1 MEGIDANNVIFEVN
15 KMIKFKDSARKSYI
29 RKKLLKRDLNDDIT
43 QLCFCLYEAVV
54 NKVVVVNDNQEN
66 IKNQRLL
73 LSMEKEII
81 KLNTENQLFIE
92 KIRLLKVSNDSL
104 RVNKSFDT
112 FDNGENNELLD
123 EYKEKNNILYD
134 KIEKLKSELKFK
146 DQDLYERNNIITKLN
161 MDKRHYK
168 NNIRPDDE
176 KDIEIKELKERIKDA
191 NDMMNLLYKNN
202 IEELKT
208 EQEQKDI
215 DRKEKKRIENQAY
228 RNKKKLSHN

>member
-1 MEGIDANNVIFEVN
+1 MEGVDANNVIFQVN

-29 RKKLLKRDLNDDIT
+29 RKKLLQKDLKDDIT
-43 QLCFCLYEAVV
+43 QLCFCLYDAVV

-73 LSMEKEII
+73 LSMDKEII
-81 KLNTENQLFIE
+81 KLNKENELFLE

-104 RVNKSFDT
+104 RDNKSFDT

-123 EYKEKNNILYD
+123 EYKEKNNILND

-146 DQDLYERNNIITKLN
+146 DQDLYDRNNIITNLN
-161 MDKRHYK
+161 MEKRHYK
-168 NNIRPDDE
+168 NNMKPDDE
-176 KDIEIKELKERIKDA
+176 KDIEIKELKQRLKDS
-191 NDMMNLLYKNN
+191 NDMMNLLYKNSM
-202 IEELKT
+202 EELKT

-215 DRKEKKRIENQAY
+215 DRKEKKRIENETY
-228 RNKKKLSHN
+228 RNKKKLIHN

>member
-123 EYKEKNNILYD
+123 EYKEKNNILND
-134 KIEKLKSELKFK
+134 KINKLKSELKFK
-146 DQDLYERNNIITKLN
+146 DQDLTDRNNIITNLN
-161 MDKRHYK
+161 MEKRNYK
-168 NNIRPDDE
+168 NINRPEDE
-176 KDIEIKELKERIKDA
+176 KDIEIKELKQRLKDS
-191 NDMMNLLYKNN
+191 NDMMNLLYKNS
-202 IEELKT
+202 IQDFAT

-215 DRKEKKRIENQAY
+215 DRKEKKRIENETY
-228 RNKKKLSHN
+228 RNKKRLSHN

>member
-1 MEGIDANNVIFEVN
+1 MEGVDANNVIFQVN

-29 RKKLLKRDLNDDIT
+29 RKKLLQKDLKDDIT
-43 QLCFCLYEAVV
+43 QLCFCLYDAVV

-73 LSMEKEII
+73 LSMDKEII
-81 KLNTENQLFIE
+81 KLNKENELFQE

-104 RVNKSFDT
+104 RDNKSFDT

-146 DQDLYERNNIITKLN
+146 DQDLYDRNNIITKLN
-161 MDKRHYK
+161 MEKRHYK
-168 NNIRPDDE
+168 NNMRPDDE

>member
-1 MEGIDANNVIFEVN
+1 MEGVDANNVIFQVN

-29 RKKLLKRDLNDDIT
+29 RKKLLQKDLKDDIT
-43 QLCFCLYEAVV
+43 QLCFCLYDAVV

-73 LSMEKEII
+73 LSMDKEII
-81 KLNTENQLFIE
+81 KLNKENELFQE

-104 RVNKSFDT
+104 RDNKSFDT

-123 EYKEKNNILYD
+123 EYKEKNNILND

-146 DQDLYERNNIITKLN
+146 DQDLYDRNNIITKLN

-191 NDMMNLLYKNN
+191 NDMMNLLYQNN

>member
-1 MEGIDANNVIFEVN
+1 MEGVDANNVIFQVN

-29 RKKLLKRDLNDDIT
+29 RKKLLQKDLKDDIT
-43 QLCFCLYEAVV
+43 QLCFCLYDAVV

-73 LSMEKEII
+73 LSMDKEII
-81 KLNTENQLFIE
+81 KLNKENELFQE

-104 RVNKSFDT
+104 RDNKSFDT

-123 EYKEKNNILYD
+123 EYKEKNNILND

-146 DQDLYERNNIITKLN
+146 DQDLTDRNNIITNLN
-161 MDKRHYK
+161 MEKRHYK
-168 NNIRPDDE
+168 NNMKPDDE
-176 KDIEIKELKERIKDA
+176 KDIEIKELKQRLKDS
-191 NDMMNLLYKNN
+191 NDMMNLLYKNSMQ
-202 IEELKT
+202 EFTT

-215 DRKEKKRIENQAY
+215 DRKEKKRIENETY
-228 RNKKKLSHN
+228 RNKKRLSHN

>member
-1 MEGIDANNVIFEVN
+1 MEGVDANNVIFQVN

-29 RKKLLKRDLNDDIT
+29 RKKLLQKDLKDDIT
-43 QLCFCLYEAVV
+43 QLCFCLYDAVV

-73 LSMEKEII
+73 LSMDKEII
-81 KLNTENQLFIE
+81 KLNKENELFQE

-104 RVNKSFDT
+104 RDNKSFDT

-123 EYKEKNNILYD
+123 EYKEKNNILND

-146 DQDLYERNNIITKLN
+146 DQDLTDRNNIITNLN
-161 MDKRHYK
+161 MEKRHYK
-168 NNIRPDDE
+168 NNMKPDDE
-176 KDIEIKELKERIKDA
+176 KDIEIKELKEQLKDA
-191 NDMMNLLYKNN
+191 NDMMNLLYKNSMQ
-202 IEELKT
+202 EFTT

-215 DRKEKKRIENQAY
+215 DRKEKKRIENETY
-228 RNKKKLSHN
+228 RNKKRLSHN

>member
-1 MEGIDANNVIFEVN
+1 MEGVDANNVIFQVN

-29 RKKLLKRDLNDDIT
+29 RKKLLQKDLKDDIT
-43 QLCFCLYEAVV
+43 QLCFCLYDAVV

-73 LSMEKEII
+73 LSMDKEII
-81 KLNTENQLFIE
+81 KLNKENELFQE

-104 RVNKSFDT
+104 RDNKSFDT

-123 EYKEKNNILYD
+123 EYKEKNNILND

-146 DQDLYERNNIITKLN
+146 DQDLTDRNNIITNLN
-161 MDKRHYK
+161 MEKRHYK
-168 NNIRPDDE
+168 NNMKPDDE
-176 KDIEIKELKERIKDA
+176 KDIEIKELKEQLKDA
-191 NDMMNLLYKNN
+191 NDMMNLLYKNSMQ
-202 IEELKT
+202 EFTT

-215 DRKEKKRIENQAY
+215 DRKEKKRIENETY

>member
-1 MEGIDANNVIFEVN
+1 MEGVDANNVIFQVN

-29 RKKLLKRDLNDDIT
+29 RKKLLQKDLKDDIT
-43 QLCFCLYEAVV
+43 QLCFCLYDAVV

-73 LSMEKEII
+73 LSMDKEII
-81 KLNTENQLFIE
+81 KLNKENELFQE

-104 RVNKSFDT
+104 RDNKSFDT

-123 EYKEKNNILYD
+123 EYKEKNNILND

-146 DQDLYERNNIITKLN
+146 DQDLTDRNNIITNLN
-161 MDKRHYK
+161 MEKRHYK
-168 NNIRPDDE
+168 NINRPEDE
-176 KDIEIKELKERIKDA
+176 KDIEIKELKQRLKDS
-191 NDMMNLLYKNN
+191 NDMMNLLYKNSM
-202 IEELKT
+202 EELKT

-215 DRKEKKRIENQAY
+215 DRKEKKRIENETY
-228 RNKKKLSHN
+228 RNKKRLSHN

>member
-123 EYKEKNNILYD
+123 EYKEKNNILND
-134 KIEKLKSELKFK
+134 KINKLKSELKFK
-146 DQDLYERNNIITKLN
+146 DQDLTDRNNIITNLN
-161 MDKRHYK
+161 MEKRNYK
-168 NNIRPDDE
+168 NINRPEDE
-176 KDIEIKELKERIKDA
+176 KDIEIKELKQRLKDS
-191 NDMMNLLYKNN
+191 NDMMNLLYKNS
-202 IEELKT
+202 IQDFAT

-215 DRKEKKRIENQAY
+215 DRKEKKRIENETY
-228 RNKKKLSHN
+228 RNKKKINS

>member
-1 MEGIDANNVIFEVN
+1 MEGVDANNVIFQVN

-29 RKKLLKRDLNDDIT
+29 RKKLLQKDLKDDIT
-43 QLCFCLYEAVV
+43 QLCFCLYDAVV

-73 LSMEKEII
+73 LSMDKEII
-81 KLNTENQLFIE
+81 KLNKENELFQE

-104 RVNKSFDT
+104 RDNKSFDT

>member
-1 MEGIDANNVIFEVN
+1 MEGVDANNVIFQVN

-29 RKKLLKRDLNDDIT
+29 RKKLLQKDLKDDIT
-43 QLCFCLYEAVV
+43 QLCFCLYDAVV

-73 LSMEKEII
+73 LSMDKEII
-81 KLNTENQLFIE
+81 KLNKENELFQE

-104 RVNKSFDT
+104 RDNKSFDT

-123 EYKEKNNILYD
+123 EYKEKNNILND

-146 DQDLYERNNIITKLN
+146 DQDLTDRNNIITNLN
-161 MDKRHYK
+161 MEKRHYK
-168 NNIRPDDE
+168 NNMKPDDE
-176 KDIEIKELKERIKDA
+176 KDIEIKELKEQLKDS
-191 NDMMNLLYKNN
+191 NDMMNLLYKNSMQ
-202 IEELKT
+202 EFTT

-215 DRKEKKRIENQAY
+215 DRKEKKRIENETY
-228 RNKKKLSHN
+228 RNKKRLSHN